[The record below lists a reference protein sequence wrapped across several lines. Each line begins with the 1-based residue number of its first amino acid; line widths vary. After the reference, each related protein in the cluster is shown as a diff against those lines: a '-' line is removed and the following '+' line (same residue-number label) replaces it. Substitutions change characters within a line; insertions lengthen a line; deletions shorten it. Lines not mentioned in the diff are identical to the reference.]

1 MWFTEVYIT
10 NIFVKLTG
18 FIFSVQMREEY
29 IITFI
34 QHFLNS
40 IVQNQ
45 HKDHI
50 KRYITHIGG
59 SRWVAQ
65 TFRQEIK
72 KPVKIDHKIS
82 AKNRLI
88 PL

>member
-18 FIFSVQMREEY
+18 FSFSVQMREEY

-45 HKDHI
+45 QKDDI
-50 KRYITHIGG
+50 KRNITHICG
-59 SRWVAQ
+59 SRWV
-65 TFRQEIK
+65 
-72 KPVKIDHKIS
+72 V
-82 AKNRLI
+82 
-88 PL
+88 